1 MDSWKQNIDE
11 LVLIVLSIELGI
23 LKKNVFYT
31 YEIDNERCKNAS
43 YTTAD
48 WRNTETDIPENKNQR
63 NCQNGIFIKPGRSKT
78 FCYSQ
83 VQWLTSKDGELTT

>member
-48 WRNTETDIPENKNQR
+48 WRNTKADIPECRLEKKNQC
-63 NCQNGIFIKPGRSKT
+63 NWQNDTFGIG
-78 FCYSQ
+78 
-83 VQWLTSKDGELTT
+83 